1 VVGCSGCGGGVTT
14 ASQTALNAANWSTYV
29 EGELSSLFSTQLA
42 ATGSGVAG
50 LMAGPTSV
58 TRGTQT
64 QLIGAGLGRQLPPGN
79 ALRHLLLLLFLDPGT
94 QFPGNEKIALCNTKS
109 TKVKLE

>member
-29 EGELSSLFSTQLA
+29 VGELSSLFSTQLA

-64 QLIGAGLGRQLPPGN
+64 QLIGAGLGRQLPGN

-109 TKVKLE
+109 TKIKLE